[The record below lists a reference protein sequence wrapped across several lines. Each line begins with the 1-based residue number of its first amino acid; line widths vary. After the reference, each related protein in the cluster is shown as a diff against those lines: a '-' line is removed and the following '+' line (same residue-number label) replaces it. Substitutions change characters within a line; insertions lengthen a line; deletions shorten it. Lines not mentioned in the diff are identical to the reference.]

1 MLNPVPFDA
10 SAMPMSASPR
20 FVPTTATRTPLII
33 AAIGGLVLFMAAVLR
48 HTFLRSGGYDLSIFD
63 QTLYLMSQGK
73 TPFSSLIGMHIMAD
87 HVSLI
92 LYPLGWFYKIVPTVY
107 WLFALQT
114 FALASGVIPLYYLCR
129 QSHLAKNQAIGVSIA
144 YLFYPV
150 TVFASLFDFNPS
162 TVSVPFLLASVYFA
176 RARRLGWFIAC
187 IAMVMACRDASSLTV
202 IFLGIWLLGFEK
214 RYRAGAIALISGI
227 AWFILTT
234 KVIGPMFVAPGTVST
249 ADSVIIRNF
258 GYLGSNVGEVLTN
271 FFLQPQRWLKHLI
284 SPSAIKYLAV
294 LIIPLAWGLSPRYL
308 APLIG
313 AAPTLI
319 MNLLAEEE
327 NFRALKYYYDLPIL
341 VFIFIALIGAMQAQ
355 KTWFK
360 RGRTIVLWTLVLI
373 LLGGGARMATSNAGS
388 SFNWNQYWASR
399 TAIGQVDASG
409 ALLTSHSLAP
419 HVSHRSVIHVY
430 PVGPDYRPVFAK
442 VDSLKHLSVTN
453 PNDLD
458 VTLYNQVLLR
468 LSKTDAEADQQANQL
483 IARLKTDPRFALRY
497 AEADVYLF
505 DRRPNT

>member
-1 MLNPVPFDA
+1 MLNSSIDSDYAPL
-10 SAMPMSASPR
+10 
-20 FVPTTATRTPLII
+20 PTAPGFATPAAVRTPLVI
-33 AAIGGLVLFMAAVLR
+33 AAIGGLVLFAAAVLR

-63 QTLYLMSQGK
+63 QTIYLISQGQAPIS
-73 TPFSSLIGMHIMAD
+73 TLIGMHIMAD

-92 LYPLGWFYKIVPTVY
+92 LYPLGLLYKLVPSVY

-114 FALASGVIPLYYLCR
+114 FAIAGGVIPLYYLCR
-129 QSHLAKNQAIGVSIA
+129 QSHLTRNQSIGLSIA
-144 YLFYPV
+144 YLLYPV
-150 TVFASLFDFNPS
+150 TIFASLFDFNPS

-176 RARRLGWFIAC
+176 RARKLGRFIAC

-214 RYRAGAIALISGI
+214 RYRAGAIAVVSGI
-227 AWFILTT
+227 AWFVLTT
-234 KVIGPMFVAPGTVST
+234 KVIGPMFVTPGSVST

-271 FFLQPQRWLKHLI
+271 FVLQPQRWIKHLI
-284 SPSAIKYLAV
+284 TPSAIKYLAV

-341 VFIFIALIGAMQAQ
+341 VFVFIALIGAMQAQ

-360 RGRTIVLWTLVLI
+360 SGRSIVLWTLVLI

-388 SFNWNQYWASR
+388 SFNWNQYAASR
-399 TAIGQVDASG
+399 TAIAQVDPTG

-419 HVSHRSVIHVY
+419 QISHRSVIHVY

-442 VDSLKHLSVTN
+442 VDSLKHLSVMSG
-453 PNDLD
+453 NDLD
-458 VTLYNQVLLR
+458 VTMYNQVLLR
-468 LSKTDAEADQQANQL
+468 LSKTDEEADREAAQV
-483 IARLKTDPRFALRY
+483 IAKLKTDSRFELRY
-497 AEADVYLF
+497 ENADVYLF
-505 DRRPNT
+505 NRRPNP